1 MTRSILPQSHIPA
14 AEPVTVLSALSA
26 IEDAI
31 NRDEKGEAL
40 AVLAKA
46 KALATSTAEVS
57 LDDLLAQRIDALAAM
72 RQATEAAG
80 GRVVKTIG
88 DEVMAVFPVADAA
101 VAAAAEMQAKAE
113 ALPEVAGTRIGLRI
127 GFHFGPVLQQ
137 DNDFFGDTVN
147 LAARLVAQAQKSEI
161 ITTSDTASQL
171 SPVFR
176 SMVRYLHAISV
187 KGKADEVDLAEIIW
201 RSDVNATTFV
211 RNQVKPRTAGRRLRL
226 KYHTREVVRRRDGD
240 AVTIGRDATC
250 GLVIA
255 DDMAS
260 RRHCTIER
268 RGDKFVLKDHSTN
281 GTYVT
286 LEGDTELFLQREEL
300 TLRKHGWIAFGQP
313 RSGTKEVV
321 EFFCD

>member
-1 MTRSILPQSHIPA
+1 MSQRQA
-14 AEPVTVLSALSA
+14 TVLFADVSGSMRLYETAG
-26 IEDAI
+26 DTV
-31 NRDEKGEAL
+31 AL
-40 AVLAKA
+40 AAI
-46 KALATSTAEVS
+46 T
-57 LDDLLAQRIDALAAM
+57 QCLAAM

-88 DEVMAVFPVADAA
+88 DEVRAVFPGPDAA

-147 LAARLVAQAQKSEI
+147 LAARLVAQAQKCEI
-161 ITTSDTASQL
+161 ITTSDTASRL

-176 SMVRYLHAISV
+176 SMVRHLHAISV

-211 RNQVKPRTAGRRLRL
+211 RNNVKPRAAGGRTLRL

-240 AVTIGRDATC
+240 AVTLGREPSC

-255 DDMAS
+255 DEMAS
-260 RRHCTIER
+260 RRHCTVER

-300 TLRKHGWIAFGQP
+300 ALRGHGWIAFGQP
-313 RSGTKEVV
+313 RAAAKEVV
-321 EFFCD
+321 EFFCA

>member
-1 MTRSILPQSHIPA
+1 MSERRA
-14 AEPVTVLSALSA
+14 TVLFADVSGSTKLYETAG
-26 IEDAI
+26 DAA
-31 NRDEKGEAL
+31 AL
-40 AVLAKA
+40 AAI
-46 KALATSTAEVS
+46 T
-57 LDDLLAQRIDALAAM
+57 QCLAAM

-88 DEVMAVFPVADAA
+88 DEVMAIFPGPDAA

-137 DNDFFGDTVN
+137 DDDVFGDTVN

-161 ITTSDTASQL
+161 ITTSDTASHL
-171 SPVFR
+171 APVFR
-176 SMVRYLHAISV
+176 SMVRHLHAITV
-187 KGKADEVDLAEIIW
+187 KGKTEEIELAEIIW

-211 RNQVKPRTAGRRLRL
+211 RNRIKSKTAARTIRLRFRN
-226 KYHTREVVRRRDGD
+226 REVVRRRDGD
-240 AVTIGRDATC
+240 AVVIGRDIGC
-250 GLVIA
+250 GLVID

-260 RRHCTIER
+260 RQHCTVER

-286 LEGDTELFLQREEL
+286 LEGDTELLLRREEL
-300 TLRKHGWIAFGQP
+300 TLRRHGWIAFGQP
-313 RSGTKEVV
+313 RSASAEVV

>member
-1 MTRSILPQSHIPA
+1 MSERQA
-14 AEPVTVLSALSA
+14 TVLFADVSGSTRLYETAGDTA
-26 IEDAI
+26 
-31 NRDEKGEAL
+31 AL
-40 AVLAKA
+40 AAI
-46 KALATSTAEVS
+46 T
-57 LDDLLAQRIDALAAM
+57 QCLAAM

-88 DEVMAVFPVADAA
+88 DEVMAIFPGPDAA

-113 ALPEVAGTRIGLRI
+113 AMPEIAGTRMGLRI

-137 DNDFFGDTVN
+137 DDDVFGDTVN

-161 ITTSDTASQL
+161 ITTSETASHL
-171 SPVFR
+171 APVFR
-176 SMVRYLHAISV
+176 SMVRHLHAITV
-187 KGKADEVDLAEIIW
+187 KGKTEEIELAEIIW

-211 RNQVKPRTAGRRLRL
+211 RNRVRPKAVGRTLRL

-240 AVTIGRDATC
+240 AVVIGRDAHC
-250 GLVIA
+250 GLVID

-260 RRHCTIER
+260 RQHCTVER
-268 RGDKFVLKDHSTN
+268 RGDKFILKDHSTN

-286 LEGDTELFLQREEL
+286 IEGDTEIFLQREEL

-313 RSGTKEVV
+313 RAGTTEIV

>member
-1 MTRSILPQSHIPA
+1 MSERQA
-14 AEPVTVLSALSA
+14 TVLFADVSGSTRLYETAGDVLALSA
-26 IEDAI
+26 I
-31 NRDEKGEAL
+31 
-40 AVLAKA
+40 
-46 KALATSTAEVS
+46 S
-57 LDDLLAQRIDALAAM
+57 QCLAAM

-88 DEVMAVFPVADAA
+88 DEVLAVFPGPDAA

-113 ALPEVAGTRIGLRI
+113 AMPEVAGTRMGLRI
-127 GFHFGPVLQQ
+127 GFHNGPVLQQ
-137 DNDFFGDTVN
+137 DNDVFGDTVN

-161 ITTSDTASQL
+161 ITTSETASQL
-171 SPVFR
+171 APVFR
-176 SMVRYLHAISV
+176 SMVRHLHAITV
-187 KGKADEVDLAEIIW
+187 KGKSEEIELAEIIW

-211 RNQVKPRTAGRRLRL
+211 RNRVKSRSAGRTLRL
-226 KYHTREVVRRRDGD
+226 KYRNREVVRRRDGD
-240 AVTIGRDATC
+240 AVVIGRDAGC
-250 GLVIA
+250 GLVID

-260 RRHCTIER
+260 RQHCTVER

-313 RSGTKEVV
+313 KAGTTEVV

>member
-1 MTRSILPQSHIPA
+1 
-14 AEPVTVLSALSA
+14 
-26 IEDAI
+26 
-31 NRDEKGEAL
+31 
-40 AVLAKA
+40 
-46 KALATSTAEVS
+46 
-57 LDDLLAQRIDALAAM
+57 M

-88 DEVMAVFPVADAA
+88 DEVMAIFPGPDAA

-113 ALPEVAGTRIGLRI
+113 AMPEIAGTRIGLRI
-127 GFHFGPVLQQ
+127 GFHNGPVLQQ
-137 DNDFFGDTVN
+137 DNDVFGDTVN

-171 SPVFR
+171 APVFR
-176 SMVRYLHAISV
+176 SMVRHLHAITV
-187 KGKADEVDLAEIIW
+187 KGKTEEIELAEIIW

-211 RNQVKPRTAGRRLRL
+211 RNRVKPKATGRTLRL
-226 KYHTREVVRRRDGD
+226 KYHSREVVRRRDGD
-240 AVTIGRDATC
+240 AVVIGRDSHC
-250 GLVIA
+250 GLVID

-260 RRHCTIER
+260 RQHCTVER
-268 RGDKFVLKDHSTN
+268 RGDKFILKDHSTN

-286 LEGDTELFLQREEL
+286 LEGDTELFLQREEI

-313 RSGTKEVV
+313 RAGTTEVV